1 MCVKAPFLSPK
12 TTRGMGTSVR
22 RNDSW
27 DRFGSQA
34 FACDWLMVSLNNIDQ
49 S

>member
-1 MCVKAPFLSPK
+1 MCVKAPFLTPK

-34 FACDWLMVSLNNIDQ
+34 FLVIGQWFP
-49 S
+49 